1 MNKKIN
7 LFVNKIEKELRN
19 NEKVYYSNV
28 DRNVETVNESKSSVD
43 LNQKI
48 NSIFKSNNYV
58 YKANVR
64 IKFKDKEEIKKV
76 VGKNKNY
83 LITLDNELIPII
95 DIVDVELLGNE

>member
-1 MNKKIN
+1 MDKRAE
-7 LFVNKIEKELRN
+7 LFVNKINKELKN
-19 NEKVYYSNV
+19 NEKVYYSNITKKEEMV
-28 DRNVETVNESKSSVD
+28 DVSRSGID

-58 YKANVR
+58 YKASVKIR
-64 IKFKDKEEIKKV
+64 FKDKEVVKNI

-95 DIVDVELLGNE
+95 DVIDVEIIENI